1 MKTRSVLFVLAAL
14 LVVGGCGDRKLYE
27 EALARAQKAEQQIA
41 QVTQELDQVKSEK
54 ATLDTSVQKLTGDLE
69 AANKTVDELRSA
81 ADKAKATLQTAI
93 REKDALQAQF
103 KEISATVTSL
113 KSQVAEKDTKIAQ
126 LDQAIKV
133 LKETLDKVKAGATGL
148 GAAAPSN

>member
-1 MKTRSVLFVLAAL
+1 
-14 LVVGGCGDRKLYE
+14 
-27 EALARAQKAEQQIA
+27 
-41 QVTQELDQVKSEK
+41 
-54 ATLDTSVQKLTGDLE
+54 VQKLTGDLE

>member
-54 ATLDTSVQKLTGDLE
+54 ATLDTSVQKRTGDLE